1 MVDLFEPIQIR
12 EMLVRN
18 RFMRSAT
25 TSAYADEEGVVRGP
39 MIRAYERLSRGGVG
53 LIVKGHLYVADNG
66 KVHDGMAGIS
76 SDRHI
81 PGLRALTDA
90 VHRHGGRIVAQI
102 NHGGVVHKPDRAGP
116 SFYREADWSAREMT
130 VDEVDAAIQAFGD
143 AAERAMQ
150 AGFDCV
156 QIHGAHGY
164 LIGQFLSRLTNR
176 RTDVWGGSL
185 EKRMRFLMEVY
196 DEVRGRVGNEPVLI
210 KLNCDDFSPDGFTVE
225 DSVKVAKA
233 LADRGI
239 DLIEVS
245 GGGRGQVNELR
256 DRAKH
261 SDPAYSELAFA
272 GHAEKIKKAIG
283 PTPMALVNGFR
294 RLETMQLAVD
304 GGLTDMVSMSRPFVR
319 EPDLVEKLQEGQA
332 EVGCI
337 RCDACRSNFGKAM
350 MQCLV
355 E

>member
-1 MVDLFEPIQIR
+1 MVDLFEPYQIR

-25 TSAYADEEGVVRGP
+25 TSAYADEEGVVGDP
-39 MIRAYERLSRGGVG
+39 LIRAYGRLSKGGVG
-53 LIVKGHLYVADNG
+53 LIVKGHLYVHDGG
-66 KVHDGMAGIS
+66 KAHDGMAGIS
-76 SDRHI
+76 SDKHI
-81 PGLRALTDA
+81 PRLKELTDA

-102 NHGGVVHKPDRAGP
+102 NHGGVVHQPDRAGP
-116 SFYREADWSAREMT
+116 SVYKEAGWESRELSPDEIEML
-130 VDEVDAAIQAFGD
+130 VEVYGD

-150 AGFDCV
+150 AGFDGV
-156 QIHGAHGY
+156 QVHGAHGY
-164 LIGQFLSRLTNR
+164 LISQFLSRLVNR
-176 RTDVWGGSL
+176 RTDKWGGSL
-185 EKRMRFLMEVY
+185 EKRMRFLLEVY

-210 KLNCDDFSPDGFTVE
+210 KMNCDDFSPNGFTVE
-225 DSVKVAKA
+225 DSVKMVKA
-233 LADRGI
+233 LVDRGI

-245 GGGRGQVNELR
+245 GGGRGEVNELR
-256 DRAKH
+256 SRAKH
-261 SDPAYSELAFA
+261 SDAAYGELAFA

-294 RLETMQLAVD
+294 RLETMQLAAD
-304 GGLTDMVSMSRPFVR
+304 RGLTDMVSMSRPFIR
-319 EPDLVEKLQEGQA
+319 EPDLVKKLEAGQA

-350 MQCLV
+350 LRCLM